1 MIYIVNNKTSD
12 KLNIM
17 NQEINN
23 SNNEIKKLIK
33 SEYRKK

>member
-1 MIYIVNNKTSD
+1 MIYIMNNKTSD